1 MDKIPRQITI
11 SLKEYYSLKKQA
23 AELQAYED
31 AGVDNWSG
39 GDEMDYSEVEEWE
52 TKINKLGEKS

>member
-1 MDKIPRQITI
+1 MNKIPVQITI
-11 SLKEYYSLKKQA
+11 SLNEYYSLKKQA

-52 TKINKLGEKS
+52 TKINKLGEES